1 MFFSAR
7 LYGVFDRLSDNHAML
22 EAEARVAGMSKKPT
36 VVVVGAGTAGLAA
49 AHTLLKQKAKLDVT
63 VLEAADHPGGRM
75 AGEEVN
81 GFYVDHAASLFLES
95 YATARSLAKD
105 LGVPLK
111 RSPHTKGGY
120 VYSHG
125 SFCEVYAGGTLKQ
138 RLKTARTLLSFR
150 LLSLKG
156 ILQLGRFMKLAKS
169 RRDVLDIDDQTKL
182 LHLDVPQSFQDFME
196 ENGMGEYLHQW
207 VTNDIR
213 AYTGGGPE
221 QSGAASSLALLWNF
235 SLNSDEHVA
244 IPETGL
250 GSFATAL
257 ARACSE
263 NMRLSTPVK
272 RIVIDNGAVR
282 GVVTEAGESIEA
294 DSVICCTTATIAL
307 SMMPDLPAE
316 IKAVLGSVQYS
327 ACCKIVIGLDF
338 DLLPEGAY
346 AAVFPRGSG
355 TPLVAVENA
364 KAVAPKSAPAGK
376 SMVNCLVMEDDARAL
391 FPLSDAEIA
400 SRVIEEI
407 RRFFPQMTR
416 KPEFVR
422 IYRWYEGGCLIHGG
436 MLKAVYE
443 MRHEQLPSVKGLFLA
458 GDYTHLP
465 VTNGAMRSGV
475 DAAKDCM
482 SFVSPRVA

>member
-1 MFFSAR
+1 MPR
-7 LYGVFDRLSDNHAML
+7 
-22 EAEARVAGMSKKPT
+22 KPK
-36 VVVVGAGTAGLAA
+36 VVVVGGGTAGLAA
-49 AHTLLKQKAKLDVT
+49 AHTLLKQKDKLDVT
-63 VLEAADHPGGRM
+63 VLEAASHPGGRM

-81 GFYVDHAASLFLES
+81 GFYIDHAASLFLES
-95 YATARSLAKD
+95 YATVRSIAKD
-105 LGVPLK
+105 LNIPLK

-120 VYSHG
+120 VYSNG

-169 RRDVLDIDDQTKL
+169 QRDALDIDDQTKM

-196 ENGMGEYLHQW
+196 ENSMGEYLHQW

-221 QSGAASSLALLWNF
+221 QSGAASSMALLWNF

-250 GSFATAL
+250 GSFSTAL
-257 ARACSE
+257 AQACSE
-263 NMRLSTPVK
+263 NIKLSTPVK
-272 RIVIDNGAVR
+272 RIVIEDGAIK
-282 GVVTEAGESIEA
+282 GVITEKGESIEA
-294 DSVICCTTATIAL
+294 DSVICCTTATVAL
-307 SMMPDLPAE
+307 RMMPHLPSE
-316 IKAVLGSVQYS
+316 IKAVLGSVKYS

-364 KAVAPKSAPAGK
+364 KAVAPKSAPEGK
-376 SMVNCLVMEDDARAL
+376 SMVNCLVMENDARAL
-391 FPLSDAEIA
+391 FPLSDSEIA
-400 SRVIEEI
+400 SRVIDEI
-407 RRFFPQMTR
+407 RRFFPKMPR
-416 KPEFVR
+416 EPEFVR

-436 MLKAVYE
+436 MLKEVYE
-443 MRHEQLPSVKGLFLA
+443 MRQGKLPSIKGLFLA

-475 DAAKDCM
+475 NAAKDCS
-482 SFVSPRVA
+482 SFVSQRIA

>member
-1 MFFSAR
+1 MIPR
-7 LYGVFDRLSDNHAML
+7 
-22 EAEARVAGMSKKPT
+22 KPN
-36 VVVVGAGTAGLAA
+36 VIVVGGGTAGLAA
-49 AHTLLKQKAKLDVT
+49 AHTLLKQKAKLNVT
-63 VLEAADHPGGRM
+63 VLEAANHPGGRM

-95 YATARSLAKD
+95 YATARSIAKD
-105 LGVPLK
+105 LGIPLK

-120 VYSHG
+120 VYSNG
-125 SFCEVYAGGTLKQ
+125 RFCEVYAGGTLKQ

-169 RRDVLDIDDQTKL
+169 RRDVLDIDDHTKM
-182 LHLDVPQSFQDFME
+182 LHLDIHQSFQDFME
-196 ENGMGEYLHQW
+196 ENSMGAYLHQW

-221 QSGAASSLALLWNF
+221 QSGAASSMALLWNF

-250 GSFATAL
+250 GSFSTTL
-257 ARACSE
+257 SQACSE

-272 RIVIDNGAVR
+272 RIIIENGAVR

-294 DSVICCTTATIAL
+294 DSVICCTTATVAL
-307 SMMPDLPAE
+307 RMMPDLPSE
-316 IKAVLGSVQYS
+316 MKAVLGSVKYS
-327 ACCKIVIGLDF
+327 ACCKIVVGLDF

-355 TPLVAVENA
+355 TPLVAIENA
-364 KAVAPKSAPAGK
+364 KAVAPKSVPEGK

-391 FPLSDAEIA
+391 FPLSDSGIA
-400 SRVIEEI
+400 DRVIEEI
-407 RRFFPQMTR
+407 RRFFPKMSR
-416 KPEFVR
+416 EPEFVR

-443 MRHEQLPSVKGLFLA
+443 MRQEHLPRIKGLFLA

-475 DAAKDCM
+475 KAAEDCT
-482 SFVSPRVA
+482 SFVYQQVP